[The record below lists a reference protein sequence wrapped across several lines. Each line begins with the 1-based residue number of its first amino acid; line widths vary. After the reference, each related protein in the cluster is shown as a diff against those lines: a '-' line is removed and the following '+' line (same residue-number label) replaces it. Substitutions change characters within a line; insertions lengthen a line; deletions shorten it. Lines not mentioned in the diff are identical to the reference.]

1 MIEIMGKPNDKPE
14 DVLEFIK
21 DLPEQEQESA
31 LRAAVAMGRIR
42 KCRIKRAKIA

>member
-21 DLPEQEQESA
+21 DEEGNREKNNSW
-31 LRAAVAMGRIR
+31 
-42 KCRIKRAKIA
+42 K

>member
-21 DLPEQEQESA
+21 DLPDQEQESA
-31 LRAAVAMGRIR
+31 IRAAVAMGKMNLEIQG
-42 KCRIKRAKIA
+42 II